1 MTEIDNIYVVIT
13 SVINAMEKENIYD
26 KYTLIIIDH
35 RVRLY
40 VELISENDVK
50 ISRSDFYKIIKSLL
64 NDMKNDFKFDKRT
77 LEIFE
82 SKFKRNREFYERF
95 YDFI

>member
-1 MTEIDNIYVVIT
+1 MNEIDNIYVIIN
-13 SVINAMEKENIYD
+13 SVIKAMDGQNIYD

-40 VELISENDVK
+40 VDLISENDVK
-50 ISRSDFYKIIKSLL
+50 ISRSDFYKIVKSLL

-82 SKFKRNREFYERF
+82 SRFKRDREFYERI
-95 YDFI
+95 YKFI